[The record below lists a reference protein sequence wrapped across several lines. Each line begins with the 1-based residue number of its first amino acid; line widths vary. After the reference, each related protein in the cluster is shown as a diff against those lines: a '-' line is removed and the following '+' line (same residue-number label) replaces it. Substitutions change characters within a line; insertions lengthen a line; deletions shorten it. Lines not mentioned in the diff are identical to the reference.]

1 MIVAAIILSALFFA
15 LITAY
20 FAGQRGYDVMTWY
33 CLGLVLGPLGL
44 GVLLLPRQRST
55 META

>member
-1 MIVAAIILSALFFA
+1 MIVAAIILSVLFFA

-20 FAGQRGYDVMTWY
+20 IAGQRGYDVMTWY

-55 META
+55 MESA